1 MMHPIAKFRTVL
13 SLAGVAVAVVLATG
27 GAQSAASRVSP
38 LVDQGVRLS
47 TTENLSPAEQMF
59 ADAPDGV
66 DPVVTG
72 PVSTAFRQLQAV
84 AGCDKAVWPNIP
96 ARCYPN

>member
-27 GAQSAASRVSP
+27 GAQSAATWTAP
-38 LVDQGVRLS
+38 FVDQGVS
-47 TTENLSPAEQMF
+47 VADVEQMF

-72 PVSTAFRQLQAV
+72 PVSTAFKQQQAA

-96 ARCYPN
+96 ASCYPN